1 MILIV
6 GLALR
11 LIIAYVL
18 LPGSGF
24 GADRDSFQAWAG
36 ELAAN
41 GPAGFYDRGFFIDYT
56 PGYLYVLWLVGI
68 VGHAIGGIGD
78 LIKLPP
84 ILADVVLAWLVN
96 SFVREL
102 GGSRR
107 AALLGAI
114 LVLVNPVTWFDSAI
128 WGQVD
133 AFGVIF
139 LVLALRD
146 LWRGRPERASFFAVV
161 AAVIKP
167 QLGILLPILA
177 VVLLRRHVY
186 DRLRP
191 AQAAVEDVDP
201 ADAGA
206 GRPTT
211 VEDLPPGPHGDPWL
225 DRLGQG
231 PIRIV
236 TSAAVGVV
244 TAILLCLPFGLSLVG
259 LLQQVVKTAGGYPYV
274 TVNAYNPW
282 ALVTSD
288 GNGLAQDGLWLRDAA
303 GTKAGEV
310 ATLIAGVPAVY
321 VGTALLLA
329 LIAVVCVIV
338 ARLARP
344 SAVVVDDDL
353 PGGPFRILTDE
364 RRLLL
369 VALTV
374 MAIAFFVVPTRVHE
388 RYLFPFAILGAI
400 LAATSRRWLVAYV
413 VLSLANFANLYA
425 VLLIPYFANPGIKDW
440 LGLADTIRSAPGVT
454 LVALVH
460 LGAGIWAFTELRAR
474 AISRLDREAFA
485 ETLWERVDDLEPAAG
500 PDLAA
505 ELPAGRDIAA
515 GAVAVGPAAA
525 GGQPPAGWEV
535 PATAA
540 VISEDAGD
548 APASAGLPLPFGL
561 GAVRTLLP
569 DRSRWLHGEGGG
581 RFDRLDLWLL
591 VVIVIAALTIRTFRL
606 SEPYRMH
613 FDEVYHARTAT
624 EFLQDW
630 RYGEPHPIY
639 EYTHPHLAKYA
650 MAVGLIVAGD
660 DRVTAQRE
668 LGTAVRDALVEP
680 RWEDPS
686 LPSARAGDRFYV
698 AGGDRVRAY
707 DLVSR
712 RLVADWEVP
721 GAATLALDPTG
732 HRLLV
737 GTDAGTILAL
747 DTSQEL
753 DSLRATGS
761 TASGDAGAGPA
772 ELGSVGAPIT
782 RIALTDDGT
791 GMAVATADGEV
802 VLVDPGTG
810 DELARARFD
819 GLADVADGGVG
830 NGLTADPAAVPDATA
845 AAEALA
851 AITGGDPA
859 DYERRLG
866 ATSGEGSQVVVLAGV
881 PDEEQATIQ
890 AAIDDGRLEG
900 FTMTPL
906 PLIAVAEANGVSFVS
921 PSTGEIVDTVTLDT
935 PARGLAKVTG
945 IDKPTLYAALGGN
958 QMAVVQLGEGDGKTR
973 PNLDTT
979 FWMPGDVRRVL
990 YDEPTGMVH
999 VLGTAPDGS
1008 GDTIYVVEPHA
1019 NAVYADARLPF
1030 AASAWALDADAG
1042 HPSGDRQAILVTS
1055 ADGTLATVD
1064 AGNHA
1069 FAWRIPGVIAGA
1081 LMAGLVFLLVRIL
1094 FRRREIAVIAGILVL
1109 VDGMLFVQSR
1119 IAMNDV
1125 YVGLFIVA
1133 AYTLFAPLWTGRWRS
1148 PWAFWVV
1155 LPLVG
1160 ILLGLGLAS
1169 KWVALYAMAGVALLI
1184 LGRSALG
1191 RIVLILG
1198 LIGGTTIL
1206 GYMAMAIPPDATTSA
1221 PNYVFIGLMI
1231 ALTLGAVL
1239 VTVLHPIA
1247 WSFEELRLAIVGP
1260 AALGLLVFLVA
1271 VPLGVATSSFTIGPI
1286 AVTPVEVAFAL
1297 ALASGGVWLLLRFAG
1312 MWGLGPLAPPAE
1324 PDDPVRLTEPAAPAP
1339 EGWLRPGAMLGL
1351 PIVWAVICLGA
1362 IPIAVYV
1369 VSYLP
1374 WVALG
1379 NRLTETWPPGN
1390 TGQTLLALTSSMYDY
1405 HNGLRATHA
1414 ASSPYWAWPFDLKP
1428 VWFYQDSFAANTAGA
1443 IYDAGNLVAWWLS
1456 IPAMAFVAWQAY
1468 KRRSLALGL
1477 VFVAFALQ
1485 WMPWARIDRA
1495 TFQYHYYA
1503 AIPFLLIAL
1512 AYFLAELR
1520 NGPSARTWTLA
1531 RLAAAVA
1538 ILGPALMWLFK
1549 GPLCTFVRVTAVNPG
1564 SEACVATAPGQIVL
1578 TWRTAGLAA
1587 VLIVT
1592 GALLVVQFLRL
1603 RSDRSYAGADRRFG
1617 WIAVTALGGVIG
1629 LLAAGALL
1637 PDTPIIS
1644 QNGFRIEPIALVV
1657 LVALSPI
1664 AWVVATARDARRFV
1678 AGVVLACVAWFV
1690 VWYPNLSG
1698 LPLPS
1703 TIVNAYQGLLPTYLY
1718 AFQFPVNTDRVVTDL
1733 KLIDAPVAALF
1744 LALLGTCVVVGYS
1757 AWTWRI
1763 SIAERE
1769 AAERDPGSVT
1779 RTGQPG

>member
-36 ELAAN
+36 ELAAK
-41 GPAGFYDRGFFIDYT
+41 GPSGFYDRGFFIDYT

-68 VGHAIGGIGD
+68 VGNALGGIGD

-84 ILADVVLAWLVN
+84 ILGDVVLAWLVN

-133 AFGVIF
+133 SFGVIF
-139 LVLALRD
+139 LLLAVRD

-167 QLGILLPILA
+167 QLGILLPIMA

-191 AQAAVEDVDP
+191 PETAGATADAAS
-201 ADAGA
+201 AGA
-206 GRPTT
+206 GSPTT
-211 VEDLPPGPHGDPWL
+211 VEDLPPGPRGDPWL

-236 TSAAVGVV
+236 TSAGVGVV

-282 ALVTSD
+282 ALLTSD
-288 GNGLAQDGLWLRDAA
+288 GNGLAQDGLWLRDVA

-329 LIAVVCVIV
+329 VIAAVCVIV
-338 ARLARP
+338 ARLSRP

-353 PGGPFRILTDE
+353 PGGPFRILTDD

-400 LAATSRRWLVAYV
+400 LGATSRRWLVAYV

-425 VLLIPYFANPGIKDW
+425 VLLIPYFENPGIKDW
-440 LGLADTIRSAPGVT
+440 LGLAEAIRSALGVT
-454 LVALVH
+454 LVAVVH
-460 LGAGIWAFTELRAR
+460 LGVGIWAFTELRAR
-474 AISRLDREAFA
+474 AVFRLDREAFA
-485 ETLWERVDDLEPAAG
+485 ETLWERVDDLEPAGEPDRAG
-500 PDLAA
+500 
-505 ELPAGRDIAA
+505 ELPAGGVVAA
-515 GAVAVGPAAA
+515 GAAVPGPVASDGPP
-525 GGQPPAGWEV
+525 PPAHWEV
-535 PATAA
+535 PATAPP
-540 VISEDAGD
+540 ITSSAGD
-548 APASAGLPLPFGL
+548 ASASAGLPLPFGL

-569 DRSRWLHGEGGG
+569 DRSRRLHGEGGG

-630 RYGEPHPIY
+630 RYGQPHDIY

-660 DRVTAQRE
+660 DRVTAERE

-686 LPSARAGDRFYV
+686 LPDARAGDRFYV

-753 DSLRATGS
+753 DSLRAAGS
-761 TASGDAGAGPA
+761 ASTGDAGAGPA

-791 GMAVATADGEV
+791 GMAVATAEGEV
-802 VLVDPGTG
+802 VLVDPGSG
-810 DELARARFD
+810 NELARARFD
-819 GLADVADGGVG
+819 GLADLADGGVG
-830 NGLTADPAAVPDATA
+830 NGLTADPAAVPDAA
-845 AAEALA
+845 AAAGALA

-859 DYERRLG
+859 DYQRRLG
-866 ATSGEGSQVVVLAGV
+866 TTTGDGSQVVVLADI
-881 PDEEQATIQ
+881 PDEEEATVQ

-900 FTMTPL
+900 FAITPL
-906 PLIAVAEANGVSFVS
+906 PLIAVAEANGMSFVS
-921 PSTGEIVDTVTLDT
+921 PATGEVVDTVTLDA

-958 QMAVVQLGEGDGKTR
+958 QMAVVQLGEDGKTR
-973 PNLDTT
+973 PSLQTT

-1064 AGNHA
+1064 AGQPRLRLA
-1069 FAWRIPGVIAGA
+1069 PARGDRGGA
-1081 LMAGLVFLLVRIL
+1081 HGRPRLPPRPDPVPAPRDRGHRRDPRP
-1094 FRRREIAVIAGILVL
+1094 RRRDALRPEPDRDERRLRRAVHRRRLHPVRATVDRSLAEPVGVL
-1109 VDGMLFVQSR
+1109 ARAPARRRPPRTRTRLEVGRPVRDGR
-1119 IAMNDV
+1119 DRGAH
-1125 YVGLFIVA
+1125 
-1133 AYTLFAPLWTGRWRS
+1133 PR
-1148 PWAFWVV
+1148 P
-1155 LPLVG
+1155 
-1160 ILLGLGLAS
+1160 
-1169 KWVALYAMAGVALLI
+1169 
-1184 LGRSALG
+1184 
-1191 RIVLILG
+1191 
-1198 LIGGTTIL
+1198 
-1206 GYMAMAIPPDATTSA
+1206 
-1221 PNYVFIGLMI
+1221 
-1231 ALTLGAVL
+1231 LGARPDRPDPGPRRRHDDPR
-1239 VTVLHPIA
+1239 LHGDGHPPRCDDQRP
-1247 WSFEELRLAIVGP
+1247 ELRL
-1260 AALGLLVFLVA
+1260 
-1271 VPLGVATSSFTIGPI
+1271 
-1286 AVTPVEVAFAL
+1286 
-1297 ALASGGVWLLLRFAG
+1297 
-1312 MWGLGPLAPPAE
+1312 
-1324 PDDPVRLTEPAAPAP
+1324 
-1339 EGWLRPGAMLGL
+1339 
-1351 PIVWAVICLGA
+1351 
-1362 IPIAVYV
+1362 
-1369 VSYLP
+1369 
-1374 WVALG
+1374 
-1379 NRLTETWPPGN
+1379 
-1390 TGQTLLALTSSMYDY
+1390 
-1405 HNGLRATHA
+1405 HRA
-1414 ASSPYWAWPFDLKP
+1414 D
-1428 VWFYQDSFAANTAGA
+1428 
-1443 IYDAGNLVAWWLS
+1443 
-1456 IPAMAFVAWQAY
+1456 
-1468 KRRSLALGL
+1468 
-1477 VFVAFALQ
+1477 
-1485 WMPWARIDRA
+1485 DRA
-1495 TFQYHYYA
+1495 H
-1503 AIPFLLIAL
+1503 P
-1512 AYFLAELR
+1512 
-1520 NGPSARTWTLA
+1520 
-1531 RLAAAVA
+1531 
-1538 ILGPALMWLFK
+1538 
-1549 GPLCTFVRVTAVNPG
+1549 
-1564 SEACVATAPGQIVL
+1564 
-1578 TWRTAGLAA
+1578 
-1587 VLIVT
+1587 
-1592 GALLVVQFLRL
+1592 
-1603 RSDRSYAGADRRFG
+1603 RR
-1617 WIAVTALGGVIG
+1617 
-1629 LLAAGALL
+1629 
-1637 PDTPIIS
+1637 
-1644 QNGFRIEPIALVV
+1644 
-1657 LVALSPI
+1657 
-1664 AWVVATARDARRFV
+1664 RR
-1678 AGVVLACVAWFV
+1678 W
-1690 VWYPNLSG
+1690 
-1698 LPLPS
+1698 
-1703 TIVNAYQGLLPTYLY
+1703 
-1718 AFQFPVNTDRVVTDL
+1718 
-1733 KLIDAPVAALF
+1733 
-1744 LALLGTCVVVGYS
+1744 
-1757 AWTWRI
+1757 
-1763 SIAERE
+1763 
-1769 AAERDPGSVT
+1769 
-1779 RTGQPG
+1779 